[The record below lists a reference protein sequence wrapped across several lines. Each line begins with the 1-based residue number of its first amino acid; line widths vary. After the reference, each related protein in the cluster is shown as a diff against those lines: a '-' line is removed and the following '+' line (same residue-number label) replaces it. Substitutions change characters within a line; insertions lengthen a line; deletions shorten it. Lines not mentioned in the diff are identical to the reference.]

1 MLCQVFSYLYLLL
14 LLQIV
19 VTQLKIK
26 EKLFF
31 ETDSSTKFKTLKRE
45 VETTAKIAE
54 NFDQF

>member
-26 EKLFF
+26 EKH
-31 ETDSSTKFKTLKRE
+31 TKFKTLKRE